1 MAAITSAKQMRLLLQ
16 SISSDPQMKQ
26 SKDSILLAED
36 QYPDSLDAIF
46 TKLTLQNT
54 MTLLQ
59 WQRNA
64 CDSSY
69 DAALKNTSI
78 TNQDY
83 VRKTYQLVP
92 TADNP
97 WDANTFRQWKY
108 FVTNLCLSAVQ
119 DAMKATDYGKSMKY
133 LFQPDV
139 TEDTKKAQHNT
150 KSNVQGLLLY
160 HPILLD
166 SPWQAPDDIDTQV
179 GLLLSTTEPILMAR
193 AEKEDDLSA
202 RDRDN
207 AQKQLAVLHLSI
219 KSILE
224 RVYRITSH
232 SFHVLLMDLI
242 PHARIDR
249 SPLFTH
255 IKGARTDH
263 IIALR
268 AHHAKK
274 RDVGLPDLTDEEL
287 KPHSAQ
293 HTLRFI
299 EEEYVEKDDDA
310 SHYTWGEILTAT
322 RLPKISLFTWVDS
335 FTLLTLRYGET
346 IDRVSKGRQL
356 KINKVIVKQITD
368 DEKQI
373 IATLNPAFTALKLQD
388 GDYVVT
394 DLIKLLAQ
402 NATSFTQ
409 RYAPQDHMR
418 IMKYLRTRTIRQVVT
433 PSFIEATTKGKGKG
447 KRGLTKRQKVQTPT
461 QRAWTYAI
469 EPAIGLTP
477 PSPYQPKGKGYF
489 PKGKGKSSDGKGKG
503 KLPSKGKGKGKQKG
517 DKGKRSP
524 KGKPTNK
531 GKGTSA
537 PGLLPITSSG
547 DLNHG
552 HLKCHFC
559 HTLGHIK
566 PNCRKWLAL
575 QTSDTYKQRNSH
587 ETKYQLIYDHL
598 EDSILAPRLCQY
610 CSDSECDGF
619 NCESPF
625 DPDDYNEAS
634 MFFTQTL
641 SSLVMNA
648 KLERPLDS
656 HAPQTDQLYMYE
668 DDTWGETQEDE
679 DYNHWETQDNYESG
693 ENYAIE
699 DETED
704 YPEEEEPL
712 SQDSE
717 DFDEDDQDNYS

>member
-1 MAAITSAKQMRLLLQ
+1 
-16 SISSDPQMKQ
+16 
-26 SKDSILLAED
+26 
-36 QYPDSLDAIF
+36 
-46 TKLTLQNT
+46 

-69 DAALKNTSI
+69 DAALKSTSI

-119 DAMKATDYGKSMKY
+119 DAMKSTDYGKSMKY
-133 LFQPDV
+133 LFQPNV
-139 TEDTKKAQHNT
+139 TEDTKKAQHST
-150 KSNVQGLLLY
+150 KSNVQGLLMY
-160 HPILLD
+160 HPILLN
-166 SPWQAPDDIDTQV
+166 SPWQAPDDIDAQV

-193 AEKEDDLSA
+193 AEKEDDLDA

-263 IIALR
+263 IIALH

-287 KPHSAQ
+287 KPHSAK

-373 IATLNPAFTALKLQD
+373 IATLNPAFTALKLQE

-394 DLIKLLAQ
+394 DASRHLPFFGSKKHLFFPI
-402 NATSFTQ
+402 
-409 RYAPQDHMR
+409 
-418 IMKYLRTRTIRQVVT
+418 
-433 PSFIEATTKGKGKG
+433 
-447 KRGLTKRQKVQTPT
+447 QKKPRVG
-461 QRAWTYAI
+461 
-469 EPAIGLTP
+469 IGQQL
-477 PSPYQPKGKGYF
+477 
-489 PKGKGKSSDGKGKG
+489 
-503 KLPSKGKGKGKQKG
+503 
-517 DKGKRSP
+517 
-524 KGKPTNK
+524 NK
-531 GKGTSA
+531 
-537 PGLLPITSSG
+537 
-547 DLNHG
+547 
-552 HLKCHFC
+552 
-559 HTLGHIK
+559 
-566 PNCRKWLAL
+566 
-575 QTSDTYKQRNSH
+575 
-587 ETKYQLIYDHL
+587 
-598 EDSILAPRLCQY
+598 
-610 CSDSECDGF
+610 
-619 NCESPF
+619 
-625 DPDDYNEAS
+625 
-634 MFFTQTL
+634 
-641 SSLVMNA
+641 
-648 KLERPLDS
+648 
-656 HAPQTDQLYMYE
+656 
-668 DDTWGETQEDE
+668 
-679 DYNHWETQDNYESG
+679 
-693 ENYAIE
+693 
-699 DETED
+699 
-704 YPEEEEPL
+704 
-712 SQDSE
+712 
-717 DFDEDDQDNYS
+717 